1 MIAGVMASGSLW
13 LLSGWDPV
21 DRGETIGRWWRCCA
35 RTAAGAQGVVDRVLA
50 SFRARMGSLG
60 RAGAAVGSGEVA
72 DMIDIVGL
80 GLSAG
85 LSFDAA
91 LSLYCDGFRA
101 RMGSLGRAGAAVGSG
116 EVADMIDIVGLGLSA
131 GLSFDAALSLYCD
144 GRPGVL
150 AGRLERALLSWQSGI
165 ASRASPGNR
174 ESPRARRSSVRRP
187 GTWARGR
194 SRCSR
199 PPFRRRLSLGRP
211 WRRLLLPKVSRS
223 ARSTARRWSG
233 RSSERP
239 SSS

>member
-1 MIAGVMASGSLW
+1 MAIQETVSPLIAGVMASGSLW

-21 DRGETIGRWWRCCA
+21 DREETIGRWWRCCA

-91 LSLYCDGFRA
+91 LSLYCDG
-101 RMGSLGRAGAAVGSG
+101 
-116 EVADMIDIVGLGLSA
+116 
-131 GLSFDAALSLYCD
+131 
-144 GRPGVL
+144 RPGVL

-165 ASRASPGNR
+165 ASREEELGATARDLGARALEVFAAAVSQALELGAPLAEALAAQGVEIRAQHRAEVER
-174 ESPRARRSSVRRP
+174 EIERAPVKLLIP
-187 GTWARGR
+187 TATLIL
-194 SRCSR
+194 
-199 PPFRRRLSLGRP
+199 PA
-211 WRRLLLPKVSRS
+211 LLLSILGPLL
-223 ARSTARRWSG
+223 AAG
-233 RSSERP
+233 GMI
-239 SSS
+239 

>member
-1 MIAGVMASGSLW
+1 MAIQETVSPLIAGVMASGSLW

-91 LSLYCDGFRA
+91 LSLYCDG
-101 RMGSLGRAGAAVGSG
+101 
-116 EVADMIDIVGLGLSA
+116 
-131 GLSFDAALSLYCD
+131 
-144 GRPGVL
+144 RPGVL

-165 ASRASPGNR
+165 ASREEELGATARDLGA
-174 ESPRARRSSVRRP
+174 RALEVFAAAVSQ
-187 GTWARGR
+187 A
-194 SRCSR
+194 
-199 PPFRRRLSLGRP
+199 LELGAPLAEALAAQGVEIRAQHRAEVEQEIERAP
-211 WRRLLLPKVSRS
+211 VKLLIPTATLILPALLLSILGPLL
-223 ARSTARRWSG
+223 AAG
-233 RSSERP
+233 GMI
-239 SSS
+239 

>member
-1 MIAGVMASGSLW
+1 MRRMAIQETVSPLIAGVMASGSLW

-91 LSLYCDGFRA
+91 LSLYCDG
-101 RMGSLGRAGAAVGSG
+101 
-116 EVADMIDIVGLGLSA
+116 
-131 GLSFDAALSLYCD
+131 
-144 GRPGVL
+144 RPGVL
-150 AGRLERALLSWQSGI
+150 AGRLERALLFWQSGI
-165 ASRASPGNR
+165 ASREEELGATARDLGARALEVFAAAVSQALELGAPLAEALAAQGVEIRAQHRAEVER
-174 ESPRARRSSVRRP
+174 EIERAPVKLLIP
-187 GTWARGR
+187 TATLIL
-194 SRCSR
+194 
-199 PPFRRRLSLGRP
+199 PA
-211 WRRLLLPKVSRS
+211 LLLSILGPLL
-223 ARSTARRWSG
+223 AAG
-233 RSSERP
+233 GMI
-239 SSS
+239 

>member
-1 MIAGVMASGSLW
+1 MAIQETVSPLIAGVIASGSLW

-91 LSLYCDGFRA
+91 LSLYCDG
-101 RMGSLGRAGAAVGSG
+101 
-116 EVADMIDIVGLGLSA
+116 
-131 GLSFDAALSLYCD
+131 
-144 GRPGVL
+144 RPGVL

-165 ASRASPGNR
+165 ASREEELGATARDLGARALEVFAAAVSQALELGAPLAEALAAQGVEIRAQHRAEVER
-174 ESPRARRSSVRRP
+174 EIERAPVKLLIP
-187 GTWARGR
+187 TATLIL
-194 SRCSR
+194 
-199 PPFRRRLSLGRP
+199 PA
-211 WRRLLLPKVSRS
+211 LLLSILGPLL
-223 ARSTARRWSG
+223 AAG
-233 RSSERP
+233 GMI
-239 SSS
+239 

>member
-1 MIAGVMASGSLW
+1 MRRMAIQETVSPLIAGVMASGSLW

-91 LSLYCDGFRA
+91 LSLYCDG
-101 RMGSLGRAGAAVGSG
+101 
-116 EVADMIDIVGLGLSA
+116 
-131 GLSFDAALSLYCD
+131 
-144 GRPGVL
+144 RPGVL
-150 AGRLERALLSWQSGI
+150 TGRLERALLSWQSGI
-165 ASRASPGNR
+165 ASREEELGATARDLGARALEVFAAAVSQALELGAPLAEALAAQGVEIRAQHRAEVER
-174 ESPRARRSSVRRP
+174 EIERAPVKLLIP
-187 GTWARGR
+187 TATLIL
-194 SRCSR
+194 
-199 PPFRRRLSLGRP
+199 PA
-211 WRRLLLPKVSRS
+211 LLLSILGPLL
-223 ARSTARRWSG
+223 AAG
-233 RSSERP
+233 GMI
-239 SSS
+239 

>member
-1 MIAGVMASGSLW
+1 MRRMAIQETVSPLIAGVMASGSLW

-91 LSLYCDGFRA
+91 LSLYCDG
-101 RMGSLGRAGAAVGSG
+101 
-116 EVADMIDIVGLGLSA
+116 
-131 GLSFDAALSLYCD
+131 
-144 GRPGVL
+144 RPGVL

-165 ASRASPGNR
+165 ASREEELGATARDLGARALEVFAAAVSQALELGAPLAEALAAQGVEIRAQHRAEVER
-174 ESPRARRSSVRRP
+174 EIERAPVKLLIP
-187 GTWARGR
+187 TATLIL
-194 SRCSR
+194 
-199 PPFRRRLSLGRP
+199 PA
-211 WRRLLLPKVSRS
+211 LLLSILGPLL
-223 ARSTARRWSG
+223 AAG
-233 RSSERP
+233 GMI
-239 SSS
+239 

>member
-1 MIAGVMASGSLW
+1 MAIQETVSPLIAGVMASGSLW

-21 DRGETIGRWWRCCA
+21 DRGKTIGRWWRCCA

-50 SFRARMGSLG
+50 SCRARMGSLG

-91 LSLYCDGFRA
+91 LSLYCG
-101 RMGSLGRAGAAVGSG
+101 
-116 EVADMIDIVGLGLSA
+116 
-131 GLSFDAALSLYCD
+131 

-165 ASRASPGNR
+165 ASREEELGATARDLGARALEVFAAAVSQALELGAPLAEALAAQSVEIRAQHRAEVER
-174 ESPRARRSSVRRP
+174 EIERAPVKLLIP
-187 GTWARGR
+187 TATLIL
-194 SRCSR
+194 
-199 PPFRRRLSLGRP
+199 PA
-211 WRRLLLPKVSRS
+211 LLLSILGPLL
-223 ARSTARRWSG
+223 AAG
-233 RSSERP
+233 GMI
-239 SSS
+239 